1 MPAEA
6 TGTEL
11 RLEPSELALV
21 QDPDWLRAIAPG
33 CSVLAT
39 SAALEAAS
47 VAPPAVAGAL
57 LDPSPWLPTTRTT
70 VPRCEEGQPLYEA
83 CLEPQDDRIR
93 ITPLVEDQLWL
104 LRKPSPRLVVAPAGQ
119 QTLLLRDELPGTGLI
134 LEGSLL
140 TSSGR
145 RDDFKLSM
153 QLGPARRHVVLNEVL
168 ANPLRDEASAEWVE
182 ILNDSARRVPL
193 AGLWL
198 EDTTGHAPL
207 PTAELEP
214 GELALLVAPG
224 FRAAAPDVL
233 VPASTRVLE
242 LPSLG
247 ERGLAN
253 SGETLL
259 LVGEEG
265 VVSRFPALNA
275 EHPGVSWARRTPD
288 APDDQVSSF
297 AEQARP
303 GASPGE
309 PNTFDSP

>member
-1 MPAEA
+1 MPDGAA
-6 TGTEL
+6 STEL
-11 RLEPSELALV
+11 QLEPSELPLL
-21 QDPDWLRAIAPG
+21 QDPDWLRPIAPG
-33 CSVLAT
+33 CTVLST
-39 SAALEAAS
+39 SATLEAAS

-57 LDPSPWLPTTRTT
+57 LDPSPWLPTIRTT
-70 VPRCEEGQPLYEA
+70 VPRCARGQPLYDA
-83 CLEPQDDRIR
+83 CLEPQDDRIS
-93 ITPLVEDQLWL
+93 ITPLVEDQLWS
-104 LRKPSPRLVVAPAGQ
+104 LRKPSPHLVVAPAGQ
-119 QTLLLRDELPGTGLI
+119 QTLLLRDELPETGLI
-134 LEGSLL
+134 LEGSVLS
-140 TSSGR
+140 SSGR

-153 QLGPARRHVVLNEVL
+153 QLGPAQRHVVLNEVL
-168 ANPLRDEASAEWVE
+168 ANPLRDEASGEWVE
-182 ILNDSARRVPL
+182 ILNDSARPVL
-193 AGLWL
+193 LGGLWL

-207 PTAELEP
+207 PMAELEP

-224 FRAAAPDVL
+224 FHGTAPDV
-233 VPASTRVLE
+233 PIPPRTRLLE

-253 SGETLL
+253 SGEALL

-288 APDDQVSSF
+288 APDDLASSF